1 MIWAN
6 FWSYA
11 TSIIN
16 VLLTK
21 QYYQQLISITIVCM
35 LILCVVN
42 AIRHI
47 NIYERR

>member
-1 MIWAN
+1 MNWAN

-11 TSIIN
+11 SSIIN
-16 VLLTK
+16 TLLSK

-35 LILCVVN
+35 LILFVVN
-42 AIRHI
+42 AIRHS